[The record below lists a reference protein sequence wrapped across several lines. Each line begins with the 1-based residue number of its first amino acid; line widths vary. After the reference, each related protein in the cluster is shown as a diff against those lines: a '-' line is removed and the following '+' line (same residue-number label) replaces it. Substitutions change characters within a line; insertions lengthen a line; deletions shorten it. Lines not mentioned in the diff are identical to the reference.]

1 MAGQRSGGASSTATT
16 SSSSCSRGGGGN
28 GCLGE
33 INKSG
38 LSFGSA
44 LAAILS
50 RTSERAEFRTKAGR
64 RHLRA
69 ASVTAV

>member
-1 MAGQRSGGASSTATT
+1 MARPGSGDGASS
-16 SSSSCSRGGGGN
+16 SFSCSRGSGG

-50 RTSERAEFRTKAGR
+50 RTSERPESGTEAGR
-64 RHLRA
+64 RHLRVGSVRA
-69 ASVTAV
+69 A